1 MEEMDENSNKKEWL
15 FSFDRINK
23 YYLFPFLAPIFCMLA
38 NFFLGLVRN
47 KISDKVNNY
56 EFLLSMFINFSYIF
70 GGLIYFIS
78 FIRTKTEE
86 TKEHAIIHK
95 NKNSLNLIYNKGLK
109 KDKKIIFGILFLM
122 SILLS
127 IYIMCISFS
136 FRRTVFDKRI
146 FYLFFISIFSRF
158 ILKSKIYKHQIL
170 SLSLSFI
177 GLIILFLPF
186 LSKINNDDIP
196 INIFNIFSAAF
207 YSLFLV
213 LIKYITYSYFLSPYL
228 CLLLVGFFSLIITL
242 IGFILYSLIK
252 NNDLSYIMPKFDS
265 IQNQLGITYYLYTFL
280 SFLFCSLLQIFSF
293 LVVYYFS
300 PLLLVVTDIISPML
314 SWALGNII
322 ETESYHDLFFNS
334 IGYFIELIA
343 AFIYNEIII
352 CNFCDFNKYT
362 KKCIEER
369 QNKELNSLKMD
380 ENDNDT
386 SYNSDVE

>member
-1 MEEMDENSNKKEWL
+1 MEEMDENSNKKECL

-78 FIRTKTEE
+78 FIKNKTEE

-228 CLLLVGFFSLIITL
+228 CLLLVGFFSL
-242 IGFILYSLIK
+242 
-252 NNDLSYIMPKFDS
+252 
-265 IQNQLGITYYLYTFL
+265 
-280 SFLFCSLLQIFSF
+280 
-293 LVVYYFS
+293 
-300 PLLLVVTDIISPML
+300 
-314 SWALGNII
+314 
-322 ETESYHDLFFNS
+322 
-334 IGYFIELIA
+334 
-343 AFIYNEIII
+343 
-352 CNFCDFNKYT
+352 
-362 KKCIEER
+362 KK
-369 QNKELNSLKMD
+369 
-380 ENDNDT
+380 
-386 SYNSDVE
+386 

>member
-1 MEEMDENSNKKEWL
+1 MEERDEIVNKKECL

-38 NFFLGLVRN
+38 NFFLYLVRN
-47 KISDKVNNY
+47 KINDKEGNY
-56 EFLLSMFINFSYIF
+56 EFILSIFINFSYIF
-70 GGLIYFIS
+70 GGSIYFIS

-95 NKNSLNLIYNKGLK
+95 NRNSLNLIYNEGPK
-109 KDKKIIFGILFLM
+109 KDKKIIFGILLLM

-127 IYIMCISFS
+127 IYIICNSFS
-136 FRRTVFDKRI
+136 FGRTVLEKRI
-146 FYLFFISIFSRF
+146 FYLFFISIFSRC

-186 LSKINNDDIP
+186 LSKIKNDDIP
-196 INIFNIFSAAF
+196 INICNILSAVF
-207 YSLFLV
+207 YSFFLV
-213 LIKYITYSYFLSPYL
+213 LIKYSTHRYFLSPYL
-228 CLLLVGFFSLIITL
+228 CLLLVGCFSLIITL
-242 IGFILYSLIK
+242 IGFIIYSLIK
-252 NNDLSYIMPKFDS
+252 NNDLAYIIPKFDS
-265 IQNQLGITYYLYTFL
+265 IQNHLGIRYYIYIFL

-300 PLLLVVTDIISPML
+300 PLLLVITDIISPML
-314 SWALGNII
+314 SWALENII
-322 ETESYHDLFFNS
+322 EAESYHDLIFKS

-352 CNFCDFNKYT
+352 CNFCGFNKYT

-386 SYNSDVE
+386 SYNSDAQ

>member
-1 MEEMDENSNKKEWL
+1 MS
-15 FSFDRINK
+15 
-23 YYLFPFLAPIFCMLA
+23 
-38 NFFLGLVRN
+38 
-47 KISDKVNNY
+47 
-56 EFLLSMFINFSYIF
+56 
-70 GGLIYFIS
+70 FIS
-78 FIRTKTEE
+78 WIFFF
-86 TKEHAIIHK
+86 
-95 NKNSLNLIYNKGLK
+95 
-109 KDKKIIFGILFLM
+109 KKI
-122 SILLS
+122 
-127 IYIMCISFS
+127 
-136 FRRTVFDKRI
+136 
-146 FYLFFISIFSRF
+146 
-158 ILKSKIYKHQIL
+158 
-170 SLSLSFI
+170 
-177 GLIILFLPF
+177 
-186 LSKINNDDIP
+186 
-196 INIFNIFSAAF
+196 
-207 YSLFLV
+207 
-213 LIKYITYSYFLSPYL
+213 
-228 CLLLVGFFSLIITL
+228 IITL

>member
-1 MEEMDENSNKKEWL
+1 MEERDEIANKKECL

-38 NFFLGLVRN
+38 NFFLYLVRN
-47 KISDKVNNY
+47 KINDKEGNY
-56 EFLLSMFINFSYIF
+56 EFILSIFINFSYIF
-70 GGLIYFIS
+70 GGSIYFIS

-95 NKNSLNLIYNKGLK
+95 NRNSLNLIYNEGPK
-109 KDKKIIFGILFLM
+109 KDKKIIFGILLLM

-127 IYIMCISFS
+127 IYIICNSFS
-136 FRRTVFDKRI
+136 FGRTVLEKRI
-146 FYLFFISIFSRF
+146 FYLFFISIFSRY

-177 GLIILFLPF
+177 GLIILFFPF
-186 LSKINNDDIP
+186 ISKIKNDDIP
-196 INIFNIFSAAF
+196 INICNILSAAI

-213 LIKYITYSYFLSPYL
+213 LIKYLTHKYFVSPYL
-228 CLLLVGFFSLIITL
+228 CLLLVGCLSLIITL
-242 IGFILYSLIK
+242 IGFIIYSLIK
-252 NNDLSYIMPKFDS
+252 NNDLTYIIPKFDS
-265 IQNQLGITYYLYTFL
+265 IQNQLGISYYIYLSL

-300 PLLLVVTDIISPML
+300 PLLLVITDIISPML
-314 SWALGNII
+314 SWVLENII
-322 ETESYHDLFFNS
+322 EAESNQDLIFKS

-369 QNKELNSLKMD
+369 QNREINSLKMG
-380 ENDNDT
+380 ESDNDI
-386 SYNSDVE
+386 SYNSEVQ